1 LQLTL
6 ANQQLTEELKLQL
19 GDRLPAA
26 MTIAAKSMGMTMKE
40 FSKAMESGSLSA
52 EEFMPKFTEAMR
64 QMAEPGLGKAFK
76 SMMVAFN
83 KMVSQGKLLVD
94 AIFRSGVGELFT
106 QIFNSLSDV
115 FQIMQP
121 IFSLLFS
128 FASTFLKIVIFPI
141 RLVIALIR
149 DMTVMFD
156 NWLKDSFGTGLNE
169 LMTGI
174 GKVAAFISS
183 IIGGIANTIGWILK
197 GVAKVF
203 GFTGTAQVGKS
214 AFAALPKGTQET
226 IQGYVAAG
234 RAGAETAAKIG
245 KGIAGSR
252 YTKASAVGMGAQE
265 TGHYIYTNTTLE
277 LSGTAADALRENTRQ
292 STTTA
297 VPSNNRG

>member
-1 LQLTL
+1 MQLTL

-169 LMTGI
+169 LMAGVGKVVGYIFTALGGI
-174 GKVAAFISS
+174 GKMINGIVKGIKWVLGVSPTAQAAKAASAGAVES
-183 IIGGIANTIGWILK
+183 GRLANAASLAKSAKSTAASVGRVIGGRTYGS
-197 GVAKVF
+197 V
-203 GFTGTAQVGKS
+203 T
-214 AFAALPKGTQET
+214 
-226 IQGYVAAG
+226 
-234 RAGAETAAKIG
+234 AGA
-245 KGIAGSR
+245 
-252 YTKASAVGMGAQE
+252 MGAQE
-265 TGHYIYTNTTLE
+265 AGQYIFTNTKVEFTGE
-277 LSGTAADALRENTRQ
+277 ASDWIRQNTRQ